1 MKVNI
6 GILKNELSK
15 YLQKVR
21 QGLEITVTDRNEP
34 VAKLSP
40 LQRPVV
46 RVDVSDWLKKHPPIK
61 TVRSQPSSTELLRKL
76 RETE

>member
-1 MKVNI
+1 
-6 GILKNELSK
+6 
-15 YLQKVR
+15 
-21 QGLEITVTDRNEP
+21 
-34 VAKLSP
+34 